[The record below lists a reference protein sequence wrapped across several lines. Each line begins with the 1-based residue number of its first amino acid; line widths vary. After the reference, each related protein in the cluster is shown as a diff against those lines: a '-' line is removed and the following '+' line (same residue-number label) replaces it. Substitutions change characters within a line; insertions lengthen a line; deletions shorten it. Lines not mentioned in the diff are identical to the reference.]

1 MQMDKENI
9 ETRTRLLET
18 AALVFAEHGFATAT
32 IRMIAGRARVNVA
45 AVNYHFGSKDGL
57 YREVLRHVRSLAYE
71 RYPTTYGLNA
81 EAAPEKRL
89 HAYVR
94 SFLLRAIGE
103 ESVPGFGVLMMRE
116 MVEPTSALDMIVDE
130 GIRSLF
136 DQLVEIVRI
145 LMGEETAGELVLAC
159 ARSTISQ
166 CVFYLFGRSVIS
178 RMDPERKFDRGDIEK
193 IAAQIT
199 TFTLHGLQG
208 MAADK
213 VGGGCPPEKIK
224 NGGKRGKIIKI

>member
-1 MQMDKENI
+1 MDKETA
-9 ETRTRLLET
+9 ETRDRLLET
-18 AALVFAEHGFATAT
+18 AATVFAEHGFAAAT

-57 YREVLRHVRSLAYE
+57 YREVLRHVRRLAYE
-71 RYPTTYGLNA
+71 RYPTTYGLKA
-81 EAAPEKRL
+81 EATAEERL

-94 SFLLRAIGE
+94 SFLLRTVGE

-136 DQLVEIVRI
+136 EQLVEIVRL
-145 LMGEETAGELVLAC
+145 LMGEECSGEEVLEC

-178 RMDPERKFDRGDIEK
+178 RMAPERKFDRVDIEK
-193 IAAQIT
+193 IAVHIT
-199 TFTLHGLQG
+199 TFTLCALKG
-208 MAADK
+208 MAADRAGGACQPGK
-213 VGGGCPPEKIK
+213 VKR
-224 NGGKRGKIIKI
+224 GGKR

>member
-1 MQMDKENI
+1 MDKENI

-18 AALVFAEHGFATAT
+18 AALVFAEQGFAAAT
-32 IRMIAGRARVNVA
+32 IRMIAVRARVNVA

-57 YREVLRHVRSLAYE
+57 YREVLRHVRRLAYE
-71 RYPTTYGLNA
+71 KYPIIYGTNA
-81 EAAPEKRL
+81 DAAPEERL
-89 HAYVR
+89 YAYVR

-130 GIRSLF
+130 GIRALF
-136 DQLVEIVRI
+136 DRLVEIVQAI
-145 LMGEETAGELVLAC
+145 MGEEIAGEVVQAC

-166 CVFYLFGRSVIS
+166 CVFYLFGRSVIN
-178 RMDPERKFDRGDIEK
+178 RMDPERKFDYGDIEK
-193 IAAQIT
+193 FAGQIT
-199 TFTLHGLQG
+199 AFSLHALTG

-213 VGGGCPPEKIK
+213 TGCVFRP
-224 NGGKRGKIIKI
+224 GKAKSRGNRRNK

>member
-1 MQMDKENI
+1 MHKETAV
-9 ETRTRLLET
+9 TRRRLLET
-18 AALVFAEHGFATAT
+18 AAVVFADHGFAAAT

-45 AVNYHFGSKDGL
+45 AVNYHYGSKDGL
-57 YREVLRHVRSLAYE
+57 YREVLRNVRRLAYE
-71 RYPTTYGLNA
+71 MYPTTYGLNA
-81 EAAPEKRL
+81 EATPEERL

-178 RMDPERKFDRGDIEK
+178 RLDPERKFDRGDIEK
-193 IAAQIT
+193 IAGQIT
-199 TFTLHGLQG
+199 TFTLHALKG

-213 VGGGCPPEKIK
+213 AGGVCGPGKVK
-224 NGGKRGKIIKI
+224 HGGKQSNG